1 MKMEMMLGRR
11 QEARP
16 ANLNNPKLGS
26 VSISSKFKEVF
37 VNFFP
42 IASSQLKESFLSLF
56 INLLNIFKVT
66 NMYLCSF
73 RCEGLKNKNSRS

>member
-1 MKMEMMLGRR
+1 MKIEMMLGRR

-16 ANLNNPKLGS
+16 ANLNNSKLGS